1 MLITISYVL
10 SSARFIK
17 RAGMLCIFSLSAGTA
32 FSQTDTTKTIKQV
45 NIQGI
50 TMPALQTTLP
60 VQSVTSA
67 NFAQYSAFN
76 VADAVRNFS
85 GVNVRDYGGIGG
97 LKTVS
102 VRSMGANYTN
112 VLYDG
117 ILLND
122 AQTGQIDLGRFNL
135 LNLKEIILYI
145 AQPVNICLPARSYSN
160 SAVLSLVTAQPELTI
175 EKPYQVIAGMRTGS
189 FGLINP
195 YLQWQQRLNNKWSFV
210 LNGYTQNANGNYRFK
225 DNFGGR
231 DTIGKRVNSEVSAQ
245 QIDGGVYY
253 SKNDSSKFRL
263 QFNYNNANRGLPG
276 PVILNAVYQDQHLT
290 NQDAFIQAAYER
302 IWKNS
307 LHLLLST
314 KASHNYQHYT
324 DASFLN
330 NNGGANEHYTQREIY
345 QSAALAYK
353 PVKNWEIS
361 YAADI
366 SLADIDI
373 DVFRYAYPTR
383 LSLYNMLASNLSLG
397 SFFLQGSLL
406 NTYINDNTQTP
417 VAARSRSAF
426 TPTFILN
433 YKVINNN
440 ELTLR
445 AFYKNL
451 YRYPNLSEQYYY
463 AIQPRA
469 LKPEQ
474 ARQYNVGAVYNKNF
488 NSAIQYL
495 TLSTDAYY
503 YNVDNKIFTFP
514 GRSAEIISVR
524 NLGKVDIRGLDANI
538 KTGFTPLFGWQG
550 SFSAAYTYQRAID
563 ISSPG
568 DSFYKDQIPYT
579 PKHTLALNVGLK
591 HRAAGI
597 YFNHILSSSR
607 YYSSNN
613 SPQYYVPGYNV
624 SDASVTY
631 DFKLYGQKIHTSAEV
646 NNLFNKN
653 YAIVDSYP
661 MPPRSLRLTLQ
672 LTI

>member
-1 MLITISYVL
+1 MLISVPCILKHSRLAKGLGIFCLLGGT
-10 SSARFIK
+10 SSVSFA
-17 RAGMLCIFSLSAGTA
+17 
-32 FSQTDTTKTIKQV
+32 QTDTTKSLKEV
-45 NIQGI
+45 NIQGTTI
-50 TMPALQTTLP
+50 PVLQTELP
-60 VQSVTSA
+60 IQSISSA
-67 NFAQYSAFN
+67 DFSRYSAFN

-117 ILLND
+117 ILLTD

-135 LNLKEIILYI
+135 LNLQEIVLYV
-145 AQPVNICLPARSYSN
+145 AQPVNICLPARSYTN
-160 SAVLSLVTAQPELTI
+160 SAVLSLVTTQPKLTA
-175 EKPYQVIAGMRTGS
+175 EKPYQITAGVRAGS

-195 YLQWQQRLNNKWSFV
+195 YLQWQQRINDKWAFV
-210 LNGYTQNANGNYRFK
+210 VNGYTQNANGNYRFK

-231 DTIGKRVNSEVSAQ
+231 DTIGKRVNSDVSTQ
-245 QIDGGVYY
+245 QIDGGIYY

-263 QFNYNNANRGLPG
+263 QFNYNNTDRGLPG
-276 PVILNAVYQDQHLT
+276 PVVLNAVYKDQHLV
-290 NQDAFIQAAYER
+290 NQDAFIQASYDR
-302 IWKNS
+302 IWKSS

-353 PVKNWEIS
+353 PTSNWEIS
-361 YAADI
+361 YASDF
-366 SLADIDI
+366 SLADVDI

-383 LSLYNMLASNLSLG
+383 LSLYNVLASNLSLG
-397 SFFLQGSLL
+397 RFFLQGSLL

-417 VAARSRSAF
+417 VAARSQLAF
-426 TPTFILN
+426 TPTVILN
-433 YKVINNN
+433 YDVLDKKG
-440 ELTLR
+440 LTLR

-463 AIQPRA
+463 AVQPRT

-474 ARQYNVGAVYNKNF
+474 ARQYNVGAVYNKAY
-488 NSAIQYL
+488 NSFVEQLI
-495 TLSTDAYY
+495 LSADAYY
-503 YNVDNKIFTFP
+503 YNIDNKIFTFP

-524 NLGKVDIRGLDANI
+524 NLGKVDIRGLDVNL
-538 KTGFTPLFGWQG
+538 KSQFRPVHGWAG
-550 SFSAAYTYQRAID
+550 SFNAAYTFQRAID
-563 ISSPG
+563 VSNSG
-568 DSFYKDQIPYT
+568 DSYYKDQIPYT
-579 PKHTLALNVGLK
+579 PKHTLALNAGVK
-591 HRAAGI
+591 HNDLGI

-607 YYSSNN
+607 YYLSNN

-631 DFKLYGQKIHTSAEV
+631 DFKLYGRKIHTAAEV
-646 NNLFNKN
+646 NNLFSNN
-653 YAIVDSYP
+653 YSIIDGYP
-661 MPPRSLRLTLQ
+661 MPPRSIRLTFQ